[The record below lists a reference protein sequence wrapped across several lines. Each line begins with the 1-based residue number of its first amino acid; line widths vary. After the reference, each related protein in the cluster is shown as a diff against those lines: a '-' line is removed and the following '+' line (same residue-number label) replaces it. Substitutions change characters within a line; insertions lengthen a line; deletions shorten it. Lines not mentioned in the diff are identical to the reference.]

1 MPPVWAL
8 GPRFHAPVGHALGRR
23 VRLLLATGLSSRLC
37 IVILALSAFV
47 APLAAN
53 AQQAAKVPR
62 VGLLSALTPA
72 SAAHPIEAFKQG
84 LRERGYVE
92 GQNVILE
99 LRYGEGRL
107 ERVSD
112 LAAELVRA
120 KVDVIVTATDQGIQA
135 AKQHTRTIP
144 IIMVSSLDP
153 VGTGFVQSLANPGG
167 NITGLSVMSPELSG
181 KRLQLLKETVPK
193 ISRVAFLWN
202 PDIAGAALDYKEI
215 EAAARLLKLDV
226 FALEV
231 RHVEGL
237 DRALAAITRERA
249 NALTLNQNPVTFIN
263 RNKMVAFAAKSR
275 LPAMYNTREY
285 VDAGGLMAYGP
296 NLPDLWRRA
305 ATYVDKILKGA
316 KPADLPVEQ
325 PTRFELV
332 LNMKTAKALGI
343 TFPQTILIRADQVV
357 Q

>member
-1 MPPVWAL
+1 MPPEKVL

-23 VRLLLATGLSSRLC
+23 GRLLLATGLSSRLC
-37 IVILALSAFV
+37 IVILALGAFG

-53 AQQAAKVPR
+53 AQQAGKVHR
-62 VGLLSALTPA
+62 VGVLTPA
-72 SAAHPIEAFKQG
+72 TPAAAAHLFEAFNKG
-84 LRERGYVE
+84 LREHGYVE
-92 GQNVILE
+92 GQNVIVE
-99 LRYGEGRL
+99 RRYGEARAERL
-107 ERVSD
+107 PD

-120 KVDVIVTATDQGIQA
+120 KVDVIVTPTDLAVQA
-135 AKQHTRTIP
+135 ARQHTRTIP
-144 IIMVSSLDP
+144 IVMVSSLDP
-153 VGTGFVQSLANPGG
+153 VGTGFVQSLARPGG
-167 NITGLSVMSPELSG
+167 NITGLSVISPELSG

-193 ISRVAFLWN
+193 VSRVAFLWN
-202 PDIAGAALDYKEI
+202 PDVTGAALDYKEI
-215 EAAARLLKLDV
+215 ETAARLLKLDIL
-226 FALEV
+226 ALEV
-231 RHVEGL
+231 RRVEGL
-237 DRALAAITRERA
+237 DSALAAITRERA
-249 NALTLNQNPVTFIN
+249 NALTLNQNPVTFTN
-263 RNKMVAFAAKSR
+263 RSKMVTFAAKSR

-296 NLPDLWRRA
+296 NNPDLWRRA

-316 KPADLPVEQ
+316 KPAHLPVEQ